1 MNNMPARIQSP
12 GPIVPLAATAPI
24 SGGSPPT
31 IAPTSVLNEVIGL
44 RGVYTR
50 TYIRIVSRA
59 MPAAMIVAP
68 KLRIATPMYASSI
81 PNTNPCTAEICP
93 AGIGLFLVRGIR
105 LSRRFSKTWFR
116 VAAALAQQNVP
127 RIVQRKTSQSMPSGL
142 ARMKPAPVVTT
153 TSILRRSFDK
163 SPYRLTIEGFS
174 VLGAGVAL
182 IGAVSSIEPVSIPI
196 PMTNKPNQSVAR
208 ILTLA
213 LGATTAMWVFSY
225 IALLFSGKT
234 GGEVLFVLA
243 ALCIPVASRHAKSR
257 TEGAWIG
264 FVSALIN
271 LLLIGSIV
279 GGQAPGDMLS
289 LGAMWAG
296 GLFVGSIA
304 LGVVGSLFHG
314 QLKDCTCEMDW
325 HVGFLAVAST
335 LVFLMLITGGLVTGM
350 EAGLAVPDWPNSY
363 GHNMLLYPLTEMVV
377 PGNEGVFFEHAHR
390 LTGMLIGLTSLMMVV
405 CVWKWNTCKYVRLL
419 ALLIFIFVCLQGL
432 LGGLRVTGYLTL
444 SQDREML
451 SPNLWIG
458 VVHGVVGQMIF
469 AGFVMLSAMM
479 SPRWRSPEKNT
490 NKGDATWATMLC
502 VAMVLQLILGAM
514 YRHMMGDETLAPK
527 ATHILYTHIA
537 VAILVLLCAIVTGV
551 RCMGRETAILKKLG
565 ISLHVLVLLQLL
577 LGGGALLVMLINK
590 GNSVP
595 LYEVIVTTLHQA
607 NGALLL
613 GASFATF
620 VWVRRMMS

>member
-1 MNNMPARIQSP
+1 MQ
-12 GPIVPLAATAPI
+12 
-24 SGGSPPT
+24 
-31 IAPTSVLNEVIGL
+31 NE
-44 RGVYTR
+44 
-50 TYIRIVSRA
+50 
-59 MPAAMIVAP
+59 PKQIVA
-68 KLRIATPMYASSI
+68 
-81 PNTNPCTAEICP
+81 
-93 AGIGLFLVRGIR
+93 
-105 LSRRFSKTWFR
+105 R
-116 VAAALAQQNVP
+116 V
-127 RIVQRKTSQSMPSGL
+127 
-142 ARMKPAPVVTT
+142 
-153 TSILRRSFDK
+153 
-163 SPYRLTIEGFS
+163 
-174 VLGAGVAL
+174 
-182 IGAVSSIEPVSIPI
+182 
-196 PMTNKPNQSVAR
+196 
-208 ILTLA
+208 LTLS
-213 LGATTAMWVFSY
+213 LGATTAMWMFSY

-234 GGEVLFVLA
+234 GGEILFVLG
-243 ALCIPVASRHAKSR
+243 ALCLPVAARHGKSLK
-257 TEGAWIG
+257 EGAWVG
-264 FVSALIN
+264 LVSALLN

-279 GGQAPGDMLS
+279 ASKAPSEMMTVGLF
-289 LGAMWAG
+289 WVV
-296 GLFVGSIA
+296 GLFVVSIA
-304 LGVVGSLFHG
+304 LGIIGASLHDYF
-314 QLKDCTCEMDW
+314 KDCTSEVNW
-325 HVGFLAVAST
+325 YFGFLCVAT
-335 LVFLMLITGGLVTGM
+335 ALVFLMLVTGGLVTGM